1 MDIQGKTVLVAGATS
16 GLGLAVAR
24 DFIKRGANV
33 ALVGRRAE
41 LAQEIAAE
49 LGGRAIGLGADITNP
64 EQVESAIAAAGERFG
79 TIDINVNTAGFI
91 ATVPLVTPEGKATQ
105 TSEFTRLMNTNVI
118 GTFNVMSRAAAVM
131 LTNSPSPDGE
141 RGVIINT
148 SSDAAY
154 DGTTGMV
161 GYSATKAALVGMTLP
176 AAREFAGRGIRVNA
190 IVAGGFDTPIF
201 DGYTDEE
208 AIAEQVR
215 QFPNPRR
222 LGKPEE
228 FAAFAAHI
236 VENGYFNASN
246 PRLDAGYRIGL

>member
-49 LGGRAIGLGADITNP
+49 LGGRAIGL
-64 EQVESAIAAAGERFG
+64 AAGERFG

-190 IVAGGFDTPIF
+190 SASRRSSPRSSAHRRERLLQRVQPA
-201 DGYTDEE
+201 
-208 AIAEQVR
+208 
-215 QFPNPRR
+215 PRR
-222 LGKPEE
+222 RIPHWPVGS
-228 FAAFAAHI
+228 AACRRAPRRRSRRRVPRRSRPLRPPARGRESGRPRSRRAA
-236 VENGYFNASN
+236 G
-246 PRLDAGYRIGL
+246 